1 MNISKINKPM
11 LSGPLAA
18 TSHFISKH
26 FSDPTPFQ
34 RSADENWKIN
44 CGRYGS
50 QMPSGD
56 ALVAGVELLGPR
68 QLRPFRDLQT
78 ARQKRK
84 PLTPEPLWSGS
95 GERVQSL
102 PKWKCTAVRH
112 RSKRPDPATE
122 LDRNGNE
129 TGGCR
134 HLLMTGQLQQV
145 QRDGIGKWTS
155 LVCGQV

>member
-84 PLTPEPLWSGS
+84 PLTCGHF
-95 GERVQSL
+95 GV
-102 PKWKCTAVRH
+102 
-112 RSKRPDPATE
+112 
-122 LDRNGNE
+122 
-129 TGGCR
+129 
-134 HLLMTGQLQQV
+134 
-145 QRDGIGKWTS
+145 
-155 LVCGQV
+155 GQVSVFNHCQSGNARPSGIDQNVPIRRRNWTEMATKRAAAVIC